1 MTEQGVTL
9 FQSTGGAFS
18 LPLIQLTTYLYDTKN
33 SPSRGA
39 ILDTR
44 LLTPPQIT
52 EPSLRQPILSTEQPH
67 REPQEVVEDA
77 PEKSID
83 FVYILPNTF
92 GGRVAFRSKLLR

>member
-1 MTEQGVTL
+1 MSEQGVTL

-18 LPLIQLTTYLYDTKN
+18 LPLIQLTTYLYDTN
-33 SPSRGA
+33 SSPSRRA

-52 EPSLRQPILSTEQPH
+52 EPSLRQPILSTEQPC
-67 REPQEVVEDA
+67 EPQEVVEDA